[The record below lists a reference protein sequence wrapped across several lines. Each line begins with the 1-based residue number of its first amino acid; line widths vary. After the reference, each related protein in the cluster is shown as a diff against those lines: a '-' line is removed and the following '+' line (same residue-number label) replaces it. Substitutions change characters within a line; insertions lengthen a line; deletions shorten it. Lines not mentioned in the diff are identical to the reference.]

1 MSKHVGSDTQSAL
14 HSAIRLNVA
23 LLVLLGAA
31 SLLAPAWF
39 LRGFSIVDAPF
50 AVLGV
55 VRVYAVLALA
65 LASLLWTAREW
76 LGSPAGRSGVRGLA
90 IAYGVGTAILFL
102 QQWSVWYG
110 RSGLALM
117 LSCLALCVSFT
128 LALRPLRGSPAGVA

>member
-1 MSKHVGSDTQSAL
+1 MSKNVGSDTQSAL
-14 HSAIRLNVA
+14 HSAIRVNVA
-23 LLVLLGAA
+23 LLVLLGAV

-39 LRGFSIVDAPF
+39 LRGFSIVHAPF
-50 AVLGV
+50 AVLGI

-76 LGSPAGRSGVRGLA
+76 LSSPAGRSGVRGLA
-90 IAYGVGTAILFL
+90 IAYGVGTALLFL

-117 LSCLALCVSFT
+117 LSSLVLSASYGA
-128 LALRPLRGSPAGVA
+128 ALRSPRESRAGVA